1 MRLNFGNKEFTIGSR
16 AKRDTGYLHDVS
28 IAPEVLVL
36 DIKQIISQTSIR
48 CLGETAEET
57 VKMIRTPFIVRIT
70 SHNCISNQ
78 SPLFEKKSCHFHL
91 IYGNLFQLGLGV
103 LMLVSFVLCGDDGSY
118 KHDPSGDT
126 FLPYKHDTAGDQALP
141 YKHDPS
147 GDKGLPY
154 KHDSSGDT
162 RQHGM
167 TLQESRLFP
176 TNVKPVEIRTSP
188 TNMT

>member
-1 MRLNFGNKEFTIGSR
+1 
-16 AKRDTGYLHDVS
+16 
-28 IAPEVLVL
+28 
-36 DIKQIISQTSIR
+36 
-48 CLGETAEET
+48 
-57 VKMIRTPFIVRIT
+57 
-70 SHNCISNQ
+70 
-78 SPLFEKKSCHFHL
+78 
-91 IYGNLFQLGLGV
+91 
-103 LMLVSFVLCGDDGSY
+103 MLVSFVLCGDDGSY